1 MKQEEKTLTE
11 ELRYIKSKT
20 KQLFI
25 ELKLKLKSYQ
35 RITRRF
41 LRRTEADKMK
51 FETKYDSDLSLKEKI
66 SKQYYN

>member
-51 FETKYDSDLSLKEKI
+51 FKTKYDSDLSLKEKI